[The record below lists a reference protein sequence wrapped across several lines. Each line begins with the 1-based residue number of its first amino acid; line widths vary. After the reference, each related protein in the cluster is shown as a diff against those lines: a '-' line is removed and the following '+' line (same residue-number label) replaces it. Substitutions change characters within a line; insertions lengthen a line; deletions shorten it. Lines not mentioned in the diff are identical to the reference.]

1 MDRERQSFSTHAF
14 WRITNPK
21 FNFLIFT
28 DMKKKN
34 IKNIDNK
41 YNNYLK
47 KMTAKAM
54 WSVLDEFLA
63 NTDLQDS
70 KVTGDDLF
78 FYLKT
83 LRTLDK

>member
-1 MDRERQSFSTHAF
+1 M
-14 WRITNPK
+14 
-21 FNFLIFT
+21 
-28 DMKKKN
+28 KKN
-34 IKNIDNK
+34 IKNIDSK
-41 YNNYLK
+41 YNKFLK
-47 KMTAKAM
+47 KATAKAM

-63 NTDLQDS
+63 NSNLQDS